1 MLLFI
6 AASQLFCDGSK
17 NYARMQTKNKPH
29 QKLPLGTR
37 VSDKAAVCRSCIYQS
52 AKKKKSH
59 KLKVLVTLSRIIK
72 ETIVNEMCGYPVQNA

>member
-52 AKKKKSH
+52 AKKNSH
-59 KLKVLVTLSRIIK
+59 KLNVLVTLSRIIR
-72 ETIVNEMCGYPVQNA
+72 ETTVNEMCGYPVQNA